1 MRQLEEPDSARKA
14 LVTTLLTEEAAYRFL
29 ERLGIMY
36 ADARVTPAQHD
47 EVAMAALRWQRK
59 NDPDGVRSVRVE
71 TPESPI
77 LEAE

>member
-1 MRQLEEPDSARKA
+1 M
-14 LVTTLLTEEAAYRFL
+14 TLSLTPEAIYRFT

-36 ADARVTPAQHD
+36 GSSRVTPAQHD
-47 EVAMAALRWQRK
+47 DVVMMAVRWQRK
-59 NDPDGVRSVRVE
+59 HDPDGVRSVRVE

>member
-1 MRQLEEPDSARKA
+1 M
-14 LVTTLLTEEAAYRFL
+14 TTLLTKEAAYRFL

-36 ADARVTPAQHD
+36 GSSKVTPAQHD
-47 EVAMAALRWQRK
+47 DVAMAAVRWQRR

-77 LEAE
+77 MHAE

>member
-1 MRQLEEPDSARKA
+1 M
-14 LVTTLLTEEAAYRFL
+14 TTLLTPESAYRFL

-36 ADARVTPAQHD
+36 GSSRVTPAQHD
-47 EVAMAALRWQRK
+47 DVVMMAVRWQRK
-59 NDPDGVRSVRVE
+59 HDPDGVRSVRVE

>member
-1 MRQLEEPDSARKA
+1 M
-14 LVTTLLTEEAAYRFL
+14 TLSLTPEAMYRFQ

-36 ADARVTPAQHD
+36 ADAKVTPSQHD
-47 EVAMAALRWQRK
+47 DVALMALRWQRK

>member
-1 MRQLEEPDSARKA
+1 MGQRKDGLERMK
-14 LVTTLLTEEAAYRFL
+14 TMLTEESAYRFH

-36 ADARVTPAQHD
+36 GSSKVTPAQHD
-47 EVAMAALRWQRK
+47 DVAMAALRWQRK

-77 LEAE
+77 MHAE